1 MLHFFL
7 FYLTQ
12 PTVLKYIYRNSY
24 VCAKKKEAISSFP
37 NYRFF
42 LYYSAHF
49 FKNYS
54 YFCPPRPLM
63 IHGAGCCLNELRLDK
78 VDTAI

>member
-24 VCAKKKEAISSFP
+24 VCAKKKKRYLLSRIIASSFIILHIFSKIILISVH
-37 NYRFF
+37 RV
-42 LYYSAHF
+42 
-49 FKNYS
+49 
-54 YFCPPRPLM
+54 R
-63 IHGAGCCLNELRLDK
+63 
-78 VDTAI
+78 